1 MKWASS
7 KVTKYCFVEVYF
19 NKSLVTNIVPLSVKK
34 KTLEKRKYFMQVVL
48 PHFIILV
55 ALFSTLQNLTYF
67 LITFISHIAVTARL
81 CKLHFAAV
89 FLQGFDLREII
100 VWHRLISKVWFI
112 KCLKDFIFL
121 NIKAVHW
128 RFFKRNTSP
137 WFIHY
142 FFIKNNIIILNS
154 PCHTHCS

>member
-1 MKWASS
+1 MKWASN

-19 NKSLVTNIVPLSVKK
+19 NKNLVPNIVPLSVKK

-67 LITFISHIAVTARL
+67 LITFISHVAVTARL

-89 FLQGFDLREII
+89 FF
-100 VWHRLISKVWFI
+100 
-112 KCLKDFIFL
+112 
-121 NIKAVHW
+121 A
-128 RFFKRNTSP
+128 RF
-137 WFIHY
+137 
-142 FFIKNNIIILNS
+142 
-154 PCHTHCS
+154 